1 MPDITDYKITA
12 FDQTNGRLEIKFENL
27 EHKIHLDLHPDQSGL
42 YPEGDKLDTMI
53 RGVFPK
59 SHIERKE
66 KIASGIANSS
76 AIASLVQQDDISS
89 YISDI
94 SPTPQSLND
103 FIDPDQLFNVKL
115 VVAIQRTLAQIS
127 GGTV

>member
-27 EHKIHLDLHPDQSGL
+27 ENKIYLDLHPDQSGL

-66 KIASGIANSS
+66 KIASGIANSA
-76 AIASLVQQDDISS
+76 AIAALVQPD
-89 YISDI
+89 DI

-103 FIDPDQLFNVKL
+103 FIDPDQFFNIKL
-115 VVAIQRTLAQIS
+115 VVAIQRTLAEMS